1 MIKIY
6 KILLTM
12 KLLLLCLLVG
22 GVVSCSFENVRHLSK
37 SESSKTE
44 KLMPFEEIKVN
55 AAPVVWKKEVHPFL
69 GATPIDIDGDGIM
82 EIFVGGG
89 DGLIL

>member
-1 MIKIY
+1 MIKIS

-22 GVVSCSFENVRHLSK
+22 LIVSCSFENVRHLSK

-44 KLMPFEEIKVN
+44 K
-55 AAPVVWKKEVHPFL
+55 
-69 GATPIDIDGDGIM
+69 IDA
-82 EIFVGGG
+82 F
-89 DGLIL
+89 

>member
-37 SESSKTE
+37 SESSKTIS
-44 KLMPFEEIKVN
+44 MPFEDQGMLL
-55 AAPVVWKKEVHPFL
+55 VVWKKRFTL
-69 GATPIDIDGDGIM
+69 
-82 EIFVGGG
+82 F
-89 DGLIL
+89 

>member
-44 KLMPFEEIKVN
+44 K
-55 AAPVVWKKEVHPFL
+55 
-69 GATPIDIDGDGIM
+69 IDA
-82 EIFVGGG
+82 F
-89 DGLIL
+89 